1 MEDGINFQIGYFETF
16 VIVIKLTEI
25 CIYKIKKNNI
35 LFVEIYRK
43 DGVYYEFFNS
53 KHSITRLV

>member
-25 CIYKIKKNNI
+25 CIYKIKNNI

-43 DGVYYEFFNS
+43 DGVYYEFLIQ
-53 KHSITRLV
+53 SILLQG

>member
-25 CIYKIKKNNI
+25 CIYKIKKQYSFCGNI
-35 LFVEIYRK
+35 QK
-43 DGVYYEFFNS
+43 GW
-53 KHSITRLV
+53 RLL